1 VTSEEVV
8 NAFIERIKEVNPI
21 LNALVQERFE
31 DARKEARD
39 IDTFISTSGK
49 TVKEL
54 EEEKPLLGVPF
65 TVKDFYGVKGL
76 KHTCGM
82 WGRRENVAE
91 EDAECVRLM
100 KEAGAICL
108 GVTNVPEFCMWWET
122 HNTIYGRTN
131 CPYDVNRI
139 AGGSS
144 GGEGSL
150 QSACG
155 TPLSIGSDIAG
166 SIRFPSFFNGV
177 FGHKPTS
184 DVVSN
189 KGAEPNL
196 IGLHNSL
203 SVTGPICKY
212 VDDISL
218 MYRVL
223 AGKNLGLLSLD
234 KKVDLKN
241 INIYYMENDGGDPL
255 LPRVNPEITFAQ
267 RKILK
272 HFEDEFKISPVKVN
286 FKQLV
291 DARKIYFAKLFSEK
305 EAHSYAFEYGNRK
318 NLLGDNGVFI
328 YPTQPKN
335 DIYHNG
341 TLFCYFVIIYTGIWN
356 LLGVPSIQ
364 CPLGLGSN
372 RLPLGVQVIGNK
384 YQDHLCLAVA
394 KEIEK
399 TFGGWVNPSKV
410 STDSES

>member
-1 VTSEEVV
+1 
-8 NAFIERIKEVNPI
+8 
-21 LNALVQERFE
+21 
-31 DARKEARD
+31 
-39 IDTFISTSGK
+39 
-49 TVKEL
+49 
-54 EEEKPLLGVPF
+54 
-65 TVKDFYGVKGL
+65 
-76 KHTCGM
+76 M

-122 HNTIYGRTN
+122 YNTIYGRTN

-218 MYRVL
+218 MYKVL

-255 LPRVNPEITFAQ
+255 LPRVNPEITYAQ

-272 HFEDEFKISPVKVN
+272 HFEDEFKVAPVKVN

-305 EAHSYAFEYGNRK
+305 EAHPYAFEYGNRK
-318 NLLGDNGVFI
+318 EYVSLFKEFFKWLIGMSKHTASCLLNIAIEKRTKAQDNQKYLDLCDELEREFKDLLRRQWGVHI
-328 YPTQPKN
+328 
-335 DIYHNG
+335 
-341 TLFCYFVIIYTGIWN
+341 
-356 LLGVPSIQ
+356 
-364 CPLGLGSN
+364 SN
-372 RLPLGVQVIGNK
+372 
-384 YQDHLCLAVA
+384 AA
-394 KEIEK
+394 KE
-399 TFGGWVNPSKV
+399 
-410 STDSES
+410 